1 MRIRNCFRRGGDPA
15 WYSLVG
21 AIKNNPRL
29 RSRGCVETLLSDEN
43 VAIGRL
49 ERCARQQAARGHVSH
64 NTNAAAII
72 AQPSTASPIAAHKAS
87 APKPS
92 SFGRVIERAAPHRNG
107 RI

>member
-1 MRIRNCFRRGGDPA
+1 MRIRNCFRGGGDPA
-15 WYSLVG
+15 RHGLVDG
-21 AIKNNPRL
+21 MKNNPRP
-29 RSRGCVETLLSDEN
+29 RSCGCVETLLTDEN

-64 NTNAAAII
+64 NTNAAAIT

-92 SFGRVIERAAPHRNG
+92 LFERVIDRAAP
-107 RI
+107 